1 MSGQLKVYTRADR
14 NGHRDIQSVSSQ
26 PLHGLEAKFDSFQ
39 SYAETMRISEPHNK
53 PATKRLKG
61 ARHKAFALLLGY
73 LPELAGQAF
82 MAGHLSLTVT
92 NLPDPARHAN
102 TLIYMALRRKLC
114 AGLGRAGTVGS
125 NSESSSLRRKLC
137 AELGRADGDR

>member
-82 MAGHLSLTVT
+82 MAGFPGLCMLAGAAGGDGRLEQRELVV
-92 NLPDPARHAN
+92 AAQ
-102 TLIYMALRRKLC
+102 ALRG
-114 AGLGRAGTVGS
+114 AGAAGGDGRL
-125 NSESSSLRRKLC
+125 EQR
-137 AELGRADGDR
+137 ELVVAAQANAM